1 MKTKLQI
8 LLLFCFL
15 LPLFVYPQ
23 QWKKDRV
30 KNEQWNVW
38 AINANAGITS
48 FYGDLSSFDANYIEK
63 LHYESGP
70 ATGIMVTKHFDRL
83 FAISGQIIAS
93 RLKGSLDN
101 ISFKSEI
108 FEYNLHLRLNIYN
121 LFAPYNNSKFGINV
135 FGGLGNFLFKTTQTI
150 ATEGK
155 VEHITNQSRVP
166 ELVYFVGGG
175 LFIQPTSSFAINTE
189 ISIRRCNNDMLDGL
203 KKNNNDD
210 YYSYLN
216 VGITYYFGRFKQR
229 PVRNKARIAH
239 SDKRLK
245 PLK

>member
-135 FGGLGNFLFKTTQTI
+135 FGGLGNFLFNTTQTI

>member
-121 LFAPYNNSKFGINV
+121 LFVPYHNSKFGINV
-135 FGGLGNFLFKTTQTI
+135 FGGLGNFLFNTTQTI

>member
-30 KNEQWNVW
+30 QNEQWNVW

-121 LFAPYNNSKFGINV
+121 LLVPYNNSKLGINV
-135 FGGLGNFLFKTTQTI
+135 FGGLGNFLFNTTQTI

-245 PLK
+245 SLK